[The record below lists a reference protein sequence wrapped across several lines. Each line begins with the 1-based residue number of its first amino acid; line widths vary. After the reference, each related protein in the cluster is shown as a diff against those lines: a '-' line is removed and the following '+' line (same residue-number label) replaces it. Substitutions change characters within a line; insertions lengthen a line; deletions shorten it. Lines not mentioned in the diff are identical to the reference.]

1 MNNNNNNNNKCS
13 TQTLSHLT
21 LSVQCKE
28 EAHRAEGPCLQNQA
42 ALCTQCSGHSEWKLN
57 SPGLPIS
64 RPLETYLQARIILAP
79 VPLTDVAN
87 GHVQER
93 GPDGVLKGKSE
104 AWTECGTSGPSVPM
118 LRRSFSLSTSSQQE
132 DLDTGSQS

>member
-1 MNNNNNNNNKCS
+1 MNNNNSNNNKKCS
-13 TQTLSHLT
+13 NQTLSHLT

-28 EAHRAEGPCLQNQA
+28 EAHWAEEPCLQDQT

-64 RPLETYLQARIILAP
+64 RPLETYLQARVILAP

-87 GHVQER
+87 CCVHER
-93 GPDGVLKGKSE
+93 GPDGVLKGQGE
-104 AWTECGTSGPSVPM
+104 AWTGCG
-118 LRRSFSLSTSSQQE
+118 L
-132 DLDTGSQS
+132 